1 MTALLSLKFH
11 YNQLSGEYS
20 ERRAI
25 SKELRLIL
33 NQRRLNVQCHF
44 TF

>member
-1 MTALLSLKFH
+1 MPALLSLKFH
-11 YNQLSGEYS
+11 YNKFTGEYS

-25 SKELRLIL
+25 SKERRLIL
-33 NQRRLNVQCHF
+33 NERRLNVHCYF